1 MTAPV
6 LAKLIA
12 AIVTIV
18 AFVLGIDVSQQL
30 GAYRDEKPHSA
41 LVNVDQQGSAVQ
53 KSRYIS

>member
-6 LAKLIA
+6 LAKLIT

-18 AFVLGIDVSQQL
+18 AIILGIDVSQQL

-41 LVNVDQQGSAVQ
+41 LVYANQQGSAVQ
-53 KSRYIS
+53 KPRFLS